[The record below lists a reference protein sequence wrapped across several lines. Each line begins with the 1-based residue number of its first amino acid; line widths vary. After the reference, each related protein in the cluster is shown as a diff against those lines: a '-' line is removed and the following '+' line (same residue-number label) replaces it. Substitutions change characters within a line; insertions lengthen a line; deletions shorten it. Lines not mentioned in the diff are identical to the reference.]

1 MQVEGTATE
10 ARDPTAEP
18 FQRTAPTSTDSSIA
32 NVDAL
37 ADAAAAAAAAAA
49 DVGDALPA
57 EPWYEPWYRAL
68 VETDEQSEKAAVRFT
83 SGFPYHVVNSMLRIT
98 ICVYG
103 ITLDDLTNELCAF
116 ILPLVMESAMNM
128 NYHRF

>member
-1 MQVEGTATE
+1 MQLQGTQ

-37 ADAAAAAAAAAA
+37 ADAAAAAAAAAAA

-103 ITLDDLTNELCAF
+103 ITLDDLTNELCAC
-116 ILPLVMESAMNM
+116 LLYTSPSP
-128 NYHRF
+128 RD